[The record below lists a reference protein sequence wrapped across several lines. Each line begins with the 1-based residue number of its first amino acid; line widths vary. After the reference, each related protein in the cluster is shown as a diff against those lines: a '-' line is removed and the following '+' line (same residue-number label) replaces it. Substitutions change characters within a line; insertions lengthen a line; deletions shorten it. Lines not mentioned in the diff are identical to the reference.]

1 MMAHSMMMM
10 NTHQGRSD
18 MGKVKQTLIGMIDE
32 GLKPTHQEVID
43 RMVEDYM
50 KTPQYLK
57 EHMDQEKKIA
67 NSLTSSDSSAKI

>member
-1 MMAHSMMMM
+1 
-10 NTHQGRSD
+10 